1 VSASR
6 DESAR
11 IVTINGGS
19 SSVKFAVFSAGN
31 PPVRMLSGQVE
42 QIGQGG
48 SRLVATGA
56 AGEKVEDRSIDA
68 ATHEQAAEQLIE
80 WLATKVGLQNVKAIG
95 HRVVHGGVHLVEHQ
109 LIDDELVEELRR
121 TQPLDLAH
129 LPREIALIEAFRKR
143 FAGVPQVACFDTAFH
158 RDLPRVARLL
168 PIPRKYDAAGVRRF
182 GFHGLSYTY
191 LMEEL
196 ARVAGESASHEKV
209 ILAHLGSGASM
220 AAVKDGKPIDTS
232 MAFTPTAGLVMGT
245 RPGDLD
251 PGLLVY
257 IMRVDKKTPEEMDE
271 FISKQCGLIGISET
285 SNDMRD
291 LVAWR
296 ATDLRA
302 EEAVD
307 LFCYQAKKF
316 IGAYAAAMGG
326 LDTVVFSAGIGEH
339 SPEVRAGICAGL
351 EFLGLKLDLEKNKR
365 GESVISEEGSRVTV
379 RVMKTDEEMV
389 IAKSVMAIVRG

>member
-1 VSASR
+1 
-6 DESAR
+6 
-11 IVTINGGS
+11 
-19 SSVKFAVFSAGN
+19 
-31 PPVRMLSGQVE
+31 MLSGQIERV
-42 QIGQGG
+42 GQEG

-56 AGEKVEDRSIDA
+56 AGEKVEDRSIVA
-68 ATHEQAAEQLIE
+68 ATHEQATEQLIE
-80 WLATKVGLQNVKAIG
+80 WLGTKVGLQNVIAVG
-95 HRVVHGGVHLVEHQ
+95 HRVVHGGVQLIEHQ
-109 LIDDELVEELRR
+109 LIDEKIVEKLRR

-129 LPREIALIEAFRKR
+129 LPRQIALIEVFRKR

-158 RDLPRVARLL
+158 RNLPRVAKLL

-196 ARVAGESASHEKV
+196 AREAGGSAARGKI

-220 AAVKDGKPIDTS
+220 AAVKEGKPVDTS

-251 PGLLVY
+251 PGLLIY
-257 IMRVDKKTPEEMDE
+257 MMRMEKQTPEEMDG
-271 FISKQCGLIGISET
+271 FISKHCGLIGISET

-291 LVAWR
+291 LIAWR

-302 EEAVD
+302 EEAVE

-326 LDTVVFSAGIGEH
+326 LDTLVFSAGIGEH

-351 EFLGLKLDLEKNKR
+351 EFLGLKLNLERNAR
-365 GESVISEEGSRVTV
+365 GESVISDEASGVTV
-379 RVMKTDEEMV
+379 RVMKTDEEIV
-389 IAKSVMAIVRG
+389 IARSVMAIVRK